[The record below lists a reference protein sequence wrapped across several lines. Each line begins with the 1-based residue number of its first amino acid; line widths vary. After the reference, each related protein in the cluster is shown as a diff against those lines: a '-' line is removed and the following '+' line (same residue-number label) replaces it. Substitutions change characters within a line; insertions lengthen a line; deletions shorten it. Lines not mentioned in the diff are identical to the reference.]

1 MASGDPVRPLEH
13 YRDYL
18 LMLARVHQHQ
28 ALLGKLDASDVAQ
41 ETLVKAHAKR
51 EQFRGAT
58 NAEMMG
64 WLRAILANT
73 IAEAARR
80 YGGPQRDVDLE
91 SALQQ
96 SSGQLEGWLADL
108 NTGPEELAQRNERL
122 LGLAHALAQLLPAE
136 RSALELHYVHGQSV
150 SEIGQVLG
158 RTPHAVAG
166 LLRRGLE
173 KLRELLGGAA

>member
-1 MASGDPVRPLEH
+1 MASGDSVRPLEH

-18 LMLARVHQHQ
+18 LMLARVHLHQ
-28 ALLGKLDASDVAQ
+28 ALLAKLDASDVAQ

-51 EQFRGAT
+51 DQFRGAT
-58 NAEMMG
+58 HAQMMA

-80 YGGPQRDVDLE
+80 FGGPQRDVDLE
-91 SALQQ
+91 AALEK

-108 NTGPEELAQRNERL
+108 HAGPEELAQRNEGL
-122 LGLAHALAQLLPAE
+122 LRLAHALAQLLAAE
-136 RSALELHYVHGQSV
+136 RSALELHYVHGQSI
-150 SEIGQVLG
+150 SEISQVLG

-173 KLRELLGGAA
+173 KLRNLLDGGG

>member
-13 YRDYL
+13 YCDYL
-18 LMLARVHQHQ
+18 RMLARVHLHQ

-51 EQFRGAT
+51 GQFRGGT

-80 YGGPQRDVDLE
+80 FGGPQRDVDLE
-91 SALQQ
+91 AALQQ

-108 NTGPEELAQRNERL
+108 HTGPEEQAQRNEGLLRL
-122 LGLAHALAQLLPAE
+122 ARALGQLLPAE
-136 RSALELHYVHGQSV
+136 RSALELHYVHGQAV

-158 RTPHAVAG
+158 RTPYAVAG